1 MTSKKHELL
10 KIIFMNVS
18 KKLQLILIALVIAA
32 GFSSCVVSAH
42 PYGAHWVPGHWA
54 PGYYHSH
61 WVPGHYA

>member
-1 MTSKKHELL
+1 M
-10 KIIFMNVS
+10 

-32 GFSSCVVSAH
+32 GFSACVVTAR

>member
-1 MTSKKHELL
+1 M
-10 KIIFMNVS
+10 
-18 KKLQLILIALVIAA
+18 KKLPLILIAFVIAV
-32 GFSSCVVSAH
+32 GFSSCMVETH